1 MKLWRQLDTE
11 REREAGH
18 GAVGLSGLLGK
29 CWQYRRFSVQG
40 PGTRTSTTSNSL
52 SVTWRSIDNKHQS

>member
-18 GAVGLSGLLGK
+18 EHDAVGLSGIVREMLAA
-29 CWQYRRFSVQG
+29 
-40 PGTRTSTTSNSL
+40 
-52 SVTWRSIDNKHQS
+52 